1 MPHSSPC
8 RLIRPTSK
16 KKSSAGEVG
25 VKQIQYGTGVKE
37 VLVSETEEFIPK
49 VPVISHEI
57 GQYETFPNFKE
68 IDKYTGV
75 LKARNFEVFKDR
87 SNKEK

>member
-1 MPHSSPC
+1 M
-8 RLIRPTSK
+8 
-16 KKSSAGEVG
+16 
-25 VKQIQYGTGVKE
+25 
-37 VLVSETEEFIPK
+37 SETEEFIPK